1 MTKINLTKNE
11 LIAIKS
17 ITESDFYD
25 GRGSIQW
32 DFSVYDIC
40 PLKGKTK
47 SGTFGSLANKGII
60 STTHA
65 EKKFNKDENGNRV
78 KNPYWQQ
85 DGNNYGTIGIT
96 ENGFDILIEI
106 GVLDKEWQSFINE

>member
-1 MTKINLTKNE
+1 MAMTFTKNE

-25 GRGSIQW
+25 GRGSVQW

-60 STTHA
+60 STSPG
-65 EKKFNKDENGNRV
+65 EKKYVKDENGNKVRN
-78 KNPYWQQ
+78 KYWDPQGQ
-85 DGNNYGTIGIT
+85 NFGTVHIT
-96 ENGFDILIEI
+96 EEGFDILIEAGI
-106 GVLDKEWQSFINE
+106 LEPEWHQFIEQ